1 MKEPIM
7 KESIMNVDASILFRM
22 DNGLKLEW
30 HADACACV
38 NDTGNEHDT
47 DWLARCLTEHI
58 PVAVSI
64 ILAEYGE

>member
-1 MKEPIM
+1 MKETVI
-7 KESIMNVDASILFRM
+7 NVDALILFRM

-38 NDTGNEHDT
+38 NDTDNEHNA

-58 PVAVSI
+58 PVAVSVM
-64 ILAEYGE
+64 LAEHDEQ